1 MIQVYTGN
9 GKGKTTAGLGLALR
23 GLGAGRKVLLIQF
36 LKDGQSSEI
45 KVIRE
50 YLPNFEVKIFGPK
63 GFLTKEKL
71 KKKDFD
77 LAQQGFNFAQKAIQN
92 KRYDLVILDEINLV
106 LNFGLLK
113 TEDIIA
119 LIKTT
124 PKKIELILT
133 GRSASKEVI
142 DQADLVTEMKEI
154 KHYFKKGIKA
164 RKGIEY

>member
-9 GKGKTTAGLGLALR
+9 GKGKTTASLGLALR
-23 GLGAGRKVLLIQF
+23 AIGAGKKVLLIQF
-36 LKDGQSSEI
+36 LKEGQSSEI
-45 KVIRE
+45 KAIRK
-50 YLPNFEVKIFGPK
+50 YLPNFEVKIFGQK

-92 KRYDLVILDEINLV
+92 KTYDLVILDEINLV

-113 TEDIIA
+113 TEDLIA

-133 GRSASKEVI
+133 GRSASREI
-142 DQADLVTEMKEI
+142 INQADLVTEIKEV